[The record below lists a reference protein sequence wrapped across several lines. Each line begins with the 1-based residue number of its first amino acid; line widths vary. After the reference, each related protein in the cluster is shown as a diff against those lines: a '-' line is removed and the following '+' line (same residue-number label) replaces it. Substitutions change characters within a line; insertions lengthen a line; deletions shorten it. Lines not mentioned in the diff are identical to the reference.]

1 MLWGWEKSALWSG
14 LGGRQAIHNGSSAAG
29 AGDQLVLAPACVC
42 VYVKLTCQLRV
53 LIISLLFTSVYAR
66 VCEHGKCVHSISIV
80 EGLVNTPPQ
89 SSCADGLPQGLTQQ
103 VLQMVWLGVPCAC

>member
-42 VYVKLTCQLRV
+42 VYVKLTCQMRV

-66 VCEHGKCVHSISIV
+66 QVCAQHIHCGRL
-80 EGLVNTPPQ
+80 GQYPTPIQ
-89 SSCADGLPQGLTQQ
+89 LC
-103 VLQMVWLGVPCAC
+103 